1 MSVYQSQV
9 YWEAMLDRKD
19 LWQGNFAS
27 GKSGR
32 LPIFVHIQ
40 IENRQTGYF
49 DNHWACYDEP
59 ERLLGFIR
67 YVFLPTAFHQLADPN
82 GPIAT
87 PVGSEDDMLL
97 DLTAE
102 QARQAR
108 VFLEEVTAL
117 WPMDASRMLS
127 RICRLCAGISKVYQ
141 HADARMRLVCYP
153 GSGAINHRIKAQ
165 YWDEAVFKEDVG
177 LSYAQW
183 DDSCRRFAA
192 AEKASHFFLSF
203 LSNRLFAFG

>member
-27 GKSGR
+27 GKPGR

-67 YVFLPTAFHQLADPN
+67 YVFLPTAFHQLADLIEI
-82 GPIAT
+82 GERR
-87 PVGSEDDMLL
+87 VGKEC
-97 DLTAE
+97 
-102 QARQAR
+102 R
-108 VFLEEVTAL
+108 
-117 WPMDASRMLS
+117 SRWS
-127 RICRLCAGISKVYQ
+127 PY
-141 HADARMRLVCYP
+141 H
-153 GSGAINHRIKAQ
+153 
-165 YWDEAVFKEDVG
+165 
-177 LSYAQW
+177 
-183 DDSCRRFAA
+183 
-192 AEKASHFFLSF
+192 
-203 LSNRLFAFG
+203 